1 MFVHKSKKRNK
12 MKEVL
17 DFLTEAKV
25 FFLATVEVDQPRVR
39 PMGLVMDFE
48 GKLCFGTNNKKEMY
62 KQLKANPKMEI
73 AATLPSGKTLRISG
87 PVSFNAKREARVKA
101 LEIMPNLKSM
111 YGPDDGFFEIFQFD
125 RATAVFTD
133 MTGGRKEVKL

>member
-1 MFVHKSKKRNK
+1 

-17 DFLTEAKV
+17 NFLSEAKV
-25 FFLATVEVDQPRVR
+25 FFLATAEGDQPRVR
-39 PMGLVMDFE
+39 PMGLAMEFE

-87 PVSFNAKREARVKA
+87 PVSFNTKREAKVAA
-101 LEIMPNLKSM
+101 LEIAPFLKRM
-111 YGPDDGFFEIFQFD
+111 YGPDDGVFEIFQFD
-125 RATAVFTD
+125 RATAVFSD
-133 MTGGRKEVKL
+133 MTGAAKEIKF